1 MTLIDFSF
9 FQKYLIQNI
18 NYKFLMR
25 LAFEV
30 SVALRRPLTQIQILR
45 QKKYYNNNYLAYWFS
60 SIFSHGSAFY
70 PKWYRERKKTPE
82 TCRKFIRLNRCFI
95 LSLEIFKA
103 CK

>member
-45 QKKYYNNNYLAYWFS
+45 QKK
-60 SIFSHGSAFY
+60 
-70 PKWYRERKKTPE
+70 
-82 TCRKFIRLNRCFI
+82 I
-95 LSLEIFKA
+95 L
-103 CK
+103 